1 VNNTQH
7 QRDIGKVAHAAR
19 VRFCG
24 KTTHASRVRHL
35 AALGVASLLVA
46 WATFGPVLA
55 EGPAKSADAKSYSVN
70 KSAVQTQQQ
79 ITSYPGG
86 EINLNYLQASWK
98 KVLEDFA
105 RQTGTT
111 LEAERLPT
119 TKYSRRDWRKH
130 PSEEALNIL
139 NRELSPQGYKLTI
152 RGEKLVLSESSKT
165 RQEYVRQDAAAVRDV
180 AEDRGAKV
188 ADRTR
193 GVKQTQVQPIRTAD
207 GIDTGNRV
215 QPASHRDTV
224 DAAASAKQPRQL
236 PRLDRDDSGTAVERR
251 DVATER
257 SRQTPRDE
265 PSLDSAPND
274 HAAHHAE
281 RDGYVKVGRN
291 EVVRVVP
298 MEENRAVV
306 VGRII
311 HDGFGSFS
319 SLVDQGPEGLQ
330 GFRVQRMAG
339 RTPATGAKRA
349 TANLAGDIQFAVGI
363 DRDANEL
370 IVQAEPK
377 LIKQIVRLIETVDA
391 IPISSQHQVRAVAT
405 TKDATQVAKVLQS
418 QLERLA
424 QADRAANR
432 GGRRAVASRNV
443 EQDVDEEPKTP
454 PARNGTRNPL
464 QPANEAE
471 PKPNADAEKPKASDL
486 PSLIGG
492 LKGDVAVEAMP
503 DLGVLIIRGNQKD
516 VDAVMSVVREIE
528 RLSAGTAP
536 EVHLLMLQHVSSEG
550 LATLLNSIY
559 ERMGNLRSRTVQQ
572 TQTVTVIPVLRP
584 NAVLILAAASDME
597 SVLNLAD
604 ELDQPTDPETNFEVF
619 PLKHAIA
626 SEVAETIEELYP
638 VPAQQA
644 GQAQRIDAGLA
655 PRVRVTAD
663 GRTNSVIVQARPR
676 DMEEVAVLIKRL
688 DTDESGA
695 TNQIRIFQLKSATA
709 TELAT
714 TLQDSLQ
721 NISSST
727 GTGASGGRA
736 AGGTGGTQGGTR
748 GTRDVKSIV
757 LQFLTVDGD
766 RERIVRSG
774 ILDDVHVAADAR
786 TNSLVVT
793 APEQSMELMTELIRQ
808 LDRPAASVAEIKV
821 FTLAN
826 GDATQAITLLERL
839 FPPPNQQGQGQG
851 QNQGNQS
858 VGIQVAGADDAGS
871 GLIPMRF
878 SVDARTNSILAIGG
892 AEALRVVEA
901 ILLRLDASDIRQ
913 RESTVI
919 RLNNSPAA
927 DVANAINQFLQSQRQ
942 AVTQVD
948 PNLFSPFEQIERE
961 VVVVADPVSNSLLIS
976 ATPRFFDEIKDI
988 VTRLDMAPE
997 QVIIQAL
1004 IVEVALDN
1012 TDEFGVELGFQDPVL
1027 FSRSTFPAAN
1037 ITTIPVTSTLPN
1049 GTQTTDTKIISQSG
1063 SPGFLFGNPNDPL
1076 GNNIA
1081 GNPGKVGTQGIN
1093 GFGLGRVNGD
1103 LGYGGLVLSASS
1115 DAVNILLRALAQR
1128 RRVDILSRPQIRT
1141 LNNQTAQIQVGQ
1153 DVPVVNGLNTSVAGV
1168 VNPLV
1173 QRLPAGIILTVT
1185 PRITPD
1191 KMVVMEVIAEKS
1203 LFLAEGVPLFTD
1215 STGRTIE
1222 APKKDI
1228 TTVRTTA
1235 SVRNNQT
1242 AVLGGMITK
1251 NNVNEVRKAPI
1262 LGDIPLLGHLFRYD
1276 YNQSRRTEL
1285 LIFLTPRLIATDED
1299 SEMIK
1304 QIEMER
1310 INFIECEAELI
1321 HGPLRGIS
1329 SQVNWSATDGDQ
1341 PVIPPFILTPPLPGQ
1356 DGVQT
1361 PPPEEFSVPTS
1372 KMPASPSKPKTKPK
1386 TVGLTSLPKPKR

>member
-1 VNNTQH
+1 MNNTQN
-7 QRDIGKVAHAAR
+7 QRDIADSRLKVAR
-19 VRFCG
+19 PRL
-24 KTTHASRVRHL
+24 SRSLTRS
-35 AALGVASLLVA
+35 AALGGASLLVA

-55 EGPAKSADAKSYSVN
+55 EGPAKSADAKSYSVT

-79 ITSYPGG
+79 ITSHAGG
-86 EINLNYLQASWK
+86 EVNLNYLQASWK

-111 LEAERLPT
+111 LDAERLPT

-130 PSEEALNIL
+130 PSDEALNIL

-180 AEDRGAKV
+180 AGDRGAKV
-188 ADRTR
+188 DDRTR

-207 GIDTGNRV
+207 GTDTGNRV
-215 QPASHRDTV
+215 QPASHRDT
-224 DAAASAKQPRQL
+224 S
-236 PRLDRDDSGTAVERR
+236 AVERR

-257 SRQTPRDE
+257 SRHASRDE
-265 PSLDSAPND
+265 PSLDSASID
-274 HAAHHAE
+274 HTAHHAE
-281 RDGYVKVGRN
+281 RDGYAKVSRN

-330 GFRVQRMAG
+330 GFRVQRTSG

-349 TANLAGDIQFAVGI
+349 TANPAGDVQFAVGI

-370 IVQAEPK
+370 IVQAEPR

-391 IPISSQHQVRAVAT
+391 IPISSQQQVRAVAT
-405 TKDATQVAKVLQS
+405 TKDATQVAKVLQP

-424 QADRAANR
+424 QANR
-432 GGRRAVASRNV
+432 GGRRTVASRNV

-454 PARNGTRNPL
+454 PARNGVRNPL

-597 SVLNLAD
+597 AVLNLAD

-626 SEVAETIEELYP
+626 SEVADTIEELYP

-727 GTGASGGRA
+727 GTGLSGGRA

-748 GTRDVKSIV
+748 GARDVKSIV

-774 ILDDVHVAADAR
+774 ILDDVHVAADSR

-988 VTRLDMAPE
+988 VSRLDMAPE

-1262 LGDIPLLGHLFRYD
+1262 LGDLPLLGHLFRYD
-1276 YNQSRRTEL
+1276 YNQNRRTEL

-1329 SQVNWSATDGDQ
+1329 SQVNWSATDGGQ
-1341 PVIPPFILTPPLPGQ
+1341 PVIPPLILTPPAPGQ

-1361 PPPEEFSVPTS
+1361 PPPEEFNVPTS
-1372 KMPASPSKPKTKPK
+1372 KMPAVPSKVKPASR
-1386 TVGLTSLPKPKR
+1386 TVGPTLLPKPKR